1 MDQPEAVSISYSEEE
16 DEPIRMSKLS
26 VFTLAFLCHA
36 YVSLLA
42 IAPFAKYTYVFVI
55 WSLCVTSVFIVIII
69 SHYIVCPLSLPEERE
84 SVPLSKDHPEYNAIN
99 V

>member
-1 MDQPEAVSISYSEEE
+1 MSISYSEGE

-26 VFTLAFLCHA
+26 VFTLAFLCLA

-42 IAPFAKYTYVFVI
+42 IAPFAKYTYALVI
-55 WSLCVTSVFIVIII
+55 WSLCVMFVLIIIII
-69 SHYIVCPLSLPEERE
+69 SHYIVCPLSLPEER
-84 SVPLSKDHPEYNAIN
+84 SVPLSNDHPEYNAIN